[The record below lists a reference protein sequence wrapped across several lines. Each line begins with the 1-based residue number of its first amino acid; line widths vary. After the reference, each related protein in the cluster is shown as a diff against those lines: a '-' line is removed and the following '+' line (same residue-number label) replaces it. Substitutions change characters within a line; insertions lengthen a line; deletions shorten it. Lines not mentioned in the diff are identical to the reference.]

1 MICFD
6 LFYMRLSQ
14 FHDLGLEL
22 GELTHIVNCGLGLG
36 LGFCS

>member
-1 MICFD
+1 MICFC
-6 LFYMRLSQ
+6 LFSMRLSP
-14 FHDLGLEL
+14 FHDLGLGL